1 MKRIL
6 YFIIMT
12 IMAFAM
18 IGCANSKSDSKAA
31 AATVPTAKTENTS
44 ASAVK
49 GKSLVVYF
57 SHVGENS
64 GVGVIKKG
72 NTAIVAE
79 MIAKKTGADLFEI
92 VPEKPYPTVYRET
105 TALAKQEQQQ
115 NARPAIKGKVEN
127 MDQYDTVFI
136 GYPIWWGDM
145 PMPVFTFLDSYKLDN
160 KRIIPFATHEGSGMG
175 RSESSLRSALAN
187 SKVESGLAIR
197 GRDAQSGD
205 AEVEKDVNQWLKNLN
220 F

>member
-1 MKRIL
+1 MKRIV

-12 IMAFAM
+12 VMAFAM
-18 IGCANSKSDSKAA
+18 IGCASGKSDTKAA
-31 AATVPTAKTENTS
+31 AATTPAAKTEN
-44 ASAVK
+44 AAAPAAK
-49 GKSLVVYF
+49 GKALVVYF

-64 GVGVIKKG
+64 GVGTITKG

-92 VPEKPYPTVYRET
+92 VPEKAYPTVYRQT
-105 TALAKQEQQQ
+105 TAQAKQEQQE

-145 PMPVFTFLDSYKLDN
+145 PMPVFTFLDSYKFDN
-160 KRIIPFATHEGSGMG
+160 KRVIPFATHEGSGMG
-175 RSESSLRSALAN
+175 RSEGSLRSALSSA
-187 SKVESGLAIR
+187 KVESGLAIR
-197 GRDAQSGD
+197 GRDAQSHD
-205 AEVEKDVNQWLKNLN
+205 ASVEKDVNEWLKGLN